1 VFILFLN
8 EKPCIFGLQSDEE
21 FVEIILMIEI
31 KTFSDLLFRII
42 LQ

>member
-1 VFILFLN
+1 
-8 EKPCIFGLQSDEE
+8 LQSDEE